1 MQRLRILSLFSI
13 GIFLIAVSIIRILEG
28 RNSHSQGAQTLWA
41 SLEIICAAGVAVTP
55 SIYALARNRS
65 ENSTIVATLPLPVG
79 YGSHTMTSRIV
90 KDDQQGDRPCPTLAR
105 YFCTT
110 CGCQVLGRWGD
121 EATWKE
127 EDIAWMATTGV
138 VSERLDTASNTGYK
152 NGERADLE
160 YMKHCNLESTK
171 DGGLALWIDEVA
183 GRRLKLYSNLG
194 TGPEGFDPVGPA
206 SDRGAV
212 LPASCRCGTVKF
224 HITPP
229 DAGSREPRSNFP
241 DLIIPYHTQSP
252 EIKNPNDVKWWLRP
266 VNIDSP
272 TKYLAGT
279 CACRTCRLTCGY
291 EIQTWAFVPRHNIV
305 FHIPNDEAAERGSG
319 AKEADRLMPLNFS
332 TLPAG
337 AMKCYNSSPGVV
349 REFCAKCGAT
359 VFWHDQDR
367 PELIDVSVG
376 ILDAPEGARAENWLD
391 WWTERVSFS
400 EEAGSGRSGIV
411 KVRAESLIENL
422 GKGMRKSRQNPLS
435 QGPRSTS

>member
-1 MQRLRILSLFSI
+1 MMASTFKYKISCHCGVTAQNVTRSPIDESK
-13 GIFLIAVSIIRILEG
+13 GIQFGELVLCHCKYCRSNSGVLCVCGIRIEKPSSFQGLQVY
-28 RNSHSQGAQTLWA
+28 NSS
-41 SLEIICAAGVAVTP
+41 
-55 SIYALARNRS
+55 
-65 ENSTIVATLPLPVG
+65 
-79 YGSHTMTSRIV
+79 
-90 KDDQQGDRPCPTLAR
+90 PTLAR

-138 VSERLDTASNTGYK
+138 VSERLDTASDMEYED
-152 NGERADLE
+152 GERADLE
-160 YMKHCNLESTK
+160 YTKHCNLESTK
-171 DGGLALWIDEVA
+171 DGGLAPWIDEVA
-183 GRRLKLYSNLG
+183 GRKLKLYSDFG
-194 TGPEGFDPVGPA
+194 AGREGFYPIVSA
-206 SDRGAV
+206 SDQGTV

-229 DAGSREPRSNFP
+229 DVGSRGPRSNFP
-241 DLIIPYHTQSP
+241 DLMIPYHTQSP

-266 VNIDSP
+266 VNMDSP

-291 EIQTWAFVPRHNIV
+291 EIQTWAFVPRHNII
-305 FHIPNDEAAERGSG
+305 FHIPEDEIAERGSG
-319 AKEADRLMPLNFS
+319 KQTYRLMPLNFS

-337 AMKCYNSSPGVV
+337 ILKCYNSSPGVA

-376 ILDAPEGARAENWLD
+376 ILDAPEGARAENWLE

-422 GKGMRKSRQNPLS
+422 GKGMRNSRQNPPS